1 MHNAA
6 ESNRVTDNENNLTTF
21 RLSNSTTLT
30 CGESELYYFNFFFF
44 YYHLKQLL
52 QLFEGLGKVKTYSS
66 LIWN

>member
-30 CGESELYYFNFFFF
+30 CGESEL
-44 YYHLKQLL
+44 
-52 QLFEGLGKVKTYSS
+52 
-66 LIWN
+66 